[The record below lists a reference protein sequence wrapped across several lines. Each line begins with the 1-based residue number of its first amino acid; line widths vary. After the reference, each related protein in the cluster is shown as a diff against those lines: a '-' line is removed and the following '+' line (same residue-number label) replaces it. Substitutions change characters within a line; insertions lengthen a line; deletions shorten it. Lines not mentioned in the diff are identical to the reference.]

1 MTRARQSSRRDDGI
15 ALIAVLWGVTLL
27 VMIAFLFASS
37 VQTET
42 RATIYQKEA
51 AQAYG
56 IACGGVE
63 AAMFEM
69 GYPLPSE
76 LDRPGFWTWR
86 EGERQTVV
94 PFPGGRAVL
103 AIVNETGKLDLNTAS
118 GVQLARLFE
127 AHGLNEATATDLAVA
142 ILHWRGPAGDDDRS
156 QGLDNYY
163 LRLGYRARHAPFGSL
178 EELLRIHG
186 MSPEIFYGTLTVT
199 AEGKVR
205 PRHGVRDDLTV
216 FSKAAALNVNYS
228 SAAVLESVPG
238 ITPDLAAAI
247 IRERVTNGPYRS
259 VEDANLRLSAAL
271 PDESLPYLTTAQAR
285 YYSIVSIGE
294 VAGSR
299 VRRVVKAL
307 LFVGLNGGV
316 PARIVLWYDNDSLEA
331 GVG

>member
-1 MTRARQSSRRDDGI
+1 LTRARQSSGRDHGI

-42 RATIYQKEA
+42 RATIYQKES

-63 AAMFEM
+63 AAIFEM
-69 GYPLPSE
+69 GYPLQSE
-76 LDRPGFWTWR
+76 LERPGFWTWR
-86 EGERQTVV
+86 ERERQTVV

-103 AIVNETGKLDLNTAS
+103 AIVNETGKVDLNFAS

-127 AHGLNEATATDLAVA
+127 AHGLNEATAADLAVA
-142 ILHWRGPAGDDDRS
+142 VLHWRRPAGDDDQS
-156 QGLDNYY
+156 QALDNYY
-163 LRLGYRARHAPFGSL
+163 VRLGYRARHAPFGSV

-186 MSPEIFYGTLTVT
+186 MSPEILYGTLTVT
-199 AEGKVR
+199 PEGKVV
-205 PRHGVRDDLTV
+205 PLAGVQDDLTV
-216 FSKAAALNVNYS
+216 FSKAAAVNINYS
-228 SAAVLESVPG
+228 SATVLESVPG

-247 IRERVTNGPYRS
+247 TRERITYGPYRS
-259 VEDANLRLSAAL
+259 MEDANLRLSVAL
-271 PDESLPYLTTAQAR
+271 PDESLPYLTTAQVR
-285 YYSIVSIGE
+285 YYSIVSVGE

-307 LFVGLNGGV
+307 LFVGPTGGV
-316 PARIVLWYDNDSLEA
+316 PARIVLWYDTDSPQKGA
-331 GVG
+331 G

>member
-1 MTRARQSSRRDDGI
+1 MTRARQSSSRDGGI

-56 IACGGVE
+56 IACGGVQ
-63 AAMFEM
+63 AVMFEM
-69 GYPLPSE
+69 GYPLQSE
-76 LDRPGFWTWR
+76 LERPGFWTWR
-86 EGERQTVV
+86 DGERQTVV
-94 PFPGGRAVL
+94 PFPGGRAAL
-103 AIVNETGKLDLNTAS
+103 AIVNETGKLDLNAAS

-142 ILHWRGPAGDDDRS
+142 VAHWRGPAGDDDQS
-156 QGLDNYY
+156 HALDSYY
-163 LRLGYRARHAPFGSL
+163 LRLGYGARHAPFGSV
-178 EELLRIHG
+178 EELLRVHG

-205 PRHGVRDDLTV
+205 PRHGVRDDLTI
-216 FSKAAALNVNYS
+216 FSKAAAVNINYS

-238 ITPDLAAAI
+238 ITPDLAAAM
-247 IRERVTNGPYRS
+247 IRERITNGPYRS
-259 VEDANLRLSAAL
+259 MDDANLRLSAAL
-271 PDESLPYLTTAQAR
+271 PDESLSYLTTAQTR
-285 YYSIVSIGE
+285 YYSIVSVGE

-307 LFVGLNGGV
+307 LFVGSNVGV
-316 PARIVLWYDNDSLEA
+316 PARIVLWYDADSLQEGA
-331 GVG
+331 G